1 MKIDLT
7 KMKTMKRF
15 PIFAAALLMAA
26 LLISSP
32 AVAGT
37 DRPLTVQEL
46 PAQAQQFLRDHFSEN
61 KIAYAKV
68 DDDWF
73 DKEYKVVFVDGSKV
87 EFDRSGA
94 WKQVEC
100 KYDRIPQS
108 IVPKPVS
115 DRLNELYGEHTII
128 GIERDRR
135 KYEVKLS
142 NRLEVT
148 FDSSYR
154 VVDIDD

>member
-1 MKIDLT
+1 
-7 KMKTMKRF
+7 MKTMKRF
-15 PIFAAALLMAA
+15 PIFAAALSLAA
-26 LLISSP
+26 LLIVFP
-32 AVAGT
+32 AVAGS

-46 PAQAQQFLRDHFSEN
+46 PVASQQFLHEHFAQS
-61 KIAYAKV
+61 KVAYAKV

-87 EFDRSGA
+87 EFDRKGA

-100 KYDRIPQS
+100 KYGRVPQS
-108 IVPKPVS
+108 IVPQPIS
-115 DRLNELYGEHTII
+115 DRLHELYGECTVI

-135 KYEVKLS
+135 EYEVKLS

-148 FDSSYR
+148 FDSSFR
-154 VVDIDD
+154 VIDIDD

>member
-1 MKIDLT
+1 M
-7 KMKTMKRF
+7 MKTMKRRF
-15 PIFAAALLMAA
+15 PIFVAALFMAA
-26 LLISSP
+26 LLIAVP
-32 AVAGT
+32 AVAGN

-46 PAQAQQFLRDHFSEN
+46 PAASQQFLREHFAEC
-61 KIAYAKV
+61 KVAYAKV

-87 EFDRSGA
+87 EFDRRGE
-94 WKQVEC
+94 WKEVEC
-100 KYDRIPQS
+100 KYGRVPLSIIPQQIHS
-108 IVPKPVS
+108 K
-115 DRLNELYGEHTII
+115 LKELYGDYEVV

-148 FDSSYR
+148 FDSSFR
-154 VVDIDD
+154 VIDIDD